1 MSIRIAIADDHP
13 MVINGIQN
21 MLSNY
26 PEMEVAGTFLNA
38 ETLLTAL
45 PEITPDVLLLDIQLP
60 DKTGDQIVPAITRLH
75 PDLRIL
81 VVTNFSSTLYLN
93 NMIRLGIHGYLLKTT
108 EENTLIRAIHVLHR
122 GETFIDPALKEKA
135 EKETPRVSIYN
146 QVVLTLREKEIL
158 QLVAKGKSNQ
168 DIVEELFLSINTVK
182 NYLARIFVKLDVK
195 NRAELTRKALQM
207 GIVE

>member
-1 MSIRIAIADDHP
+1 MSIRIVIADDHP
-13 MVINGIQN
+13 MVINGIRN

-26 PEMEVAGTFLNA
+26 PDMEPVGTFLNA
-38 ETLLTAL
+38 ETLLSAL
-45 PEITPDVLLLDIQLP
+45 PQILPDVLLLDIQLP
-60 DKTGDQIVPAITRLH
+60 DKTGDQIVPVITRMY
-75 PDLRIL
+75 PDIRIL
-81 VVTNFSSTLYLN
+81 VVTNFNSTLYLN

-108 EENTLIRAIHVLHR
+108 EENTLVQAIHALYR
-122 GETFIDPALKEKA
+122 GETFIDPALKAKA
-135 EKETPRVSIYN
+135 ERETPKVSIYN